1 MNLFISTQSLS
12 DMRLTPKKNYETNQL
27 EAGLLQ
33 TSNGTHIVCNE
44 TQLNQGKIENH
55 GVQNIKAMAELIEF

>member
-1 MNLFISTQSLS
+1 M
-12 DMRLTPKKNYETNQL
+12 

-44 TQLNQGKIENH
+44 TQLNQGKIENN
-55 GVQNIKAMAELIEF
+55 GVLNL